1 MTRLELCV
9 YPSKSIAMHFLF
21 SDAANFTIYSAT
33 DRNIKIY
40 VGDVFNFAS
49 TYTGIFDC
57 AWECNA
63 IVALNVE
70 DRERYASL
78 LATLIRTGGKI
89 LMTTW
94 EYNQSERRTHPFSVP
109 HGTVRELFKHNF
121 DVELIE
127 SIDATGTYFTQNF
140 KLTYAFRP
148 VHLLTKNN

>member
-1 MTRLELCV
+1 
-9 YPSKSIAMHFLF
+9 MHFLLT
-21 SDAANFTIYSAT
+21 SLGAPNFTVYSAT

-49 TYTGIFDC
+49 SYTERFDC

-70 DRERYASL
+70 DRERYANL
-78 LATLIRTGGKI
+78 LATVIKPGGKI

-94 EYNQSERRTHPFSVP
+94 EYNQSERKTHPFSVP
-109 HGTVRELFKHNF
+109 NATIRELFKQHF

-140 KLTYAFRP
+140 NLTYAFRP
-148 VHLLTKNN
+148 VHVLTRQ